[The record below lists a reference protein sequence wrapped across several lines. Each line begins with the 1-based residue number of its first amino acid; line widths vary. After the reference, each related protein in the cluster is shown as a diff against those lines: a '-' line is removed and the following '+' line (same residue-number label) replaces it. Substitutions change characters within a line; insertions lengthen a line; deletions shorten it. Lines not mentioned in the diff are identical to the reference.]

1 MIVNKKK
8 SRGEQRLFLL
18 YTYCGCVCCDV
29 GEVSCRKKII
39 KDNISV
45 SVAGCTHKVKGI
57 CVPVPLRLLYD
68 LVWVC
73 FDKYL
78 FLSSER

>member
-18 YTYCGCVCCDV
+18 CTYCGCVCCDV
-29 GEVSCRKKII
+29 GEVSCRKKIM

-45 SVAGCTHKVKGI
+45 IGCTHKVKGI
-57 CVPVPLRLLYD
+57 CVLVPLWLLYG

-73 FDKYL
+73 YDKYL
-78 FLSSER
+78 FLPSER